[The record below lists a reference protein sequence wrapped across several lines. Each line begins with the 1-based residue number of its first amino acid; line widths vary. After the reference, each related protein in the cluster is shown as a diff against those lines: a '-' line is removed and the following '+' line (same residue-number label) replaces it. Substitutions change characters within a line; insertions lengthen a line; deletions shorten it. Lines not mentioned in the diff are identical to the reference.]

1 MLNGIGGRTVAEAK
15 ASLTYTEALSWMAYI
30 EKNGTLN
37 LGLKIERGF
46 ALLATILNN
55 VHGGKATF
63 DDFLPARGAVVEEAE
78 TSAHDLFR
86 LLQSVKR

>member
-1 MLNGIGGRTVAEAK
+1 
-15 ASLTYTEALSWMAYI
+15 MAYV
-30 EKNGTLN
+30 EQKGSLN
-37 LGLKIERGF
+37 FGDKVERGF

-63 DDFLPARGAVVEEAE
+63 DDFLPKRGELVEEAE
-78 TSAHDLFR
+78 TSAQDLFR

>member
-1 MLNGIGGRTVAEAK
+1 MLNGIGGRSVAEAK
-15 ASLTYTEALSWMAYI
+15 ANLSYNEALSWMAYV
-30 EKNGTLN
+30 EQNGSLN

-55 VHGGKATF
+55 LHGGKATF
-63 DDFLPARGAVVEEAE
+63 DDFLPKRGEVVEEVE
-78 TSAHDLFR
+78 TSAQDLLR

>member
-1 MLNGIGGRTVAEAK
+1 
-15 ASLTYTEALSWMAYI
+15 MAYI
-30 EKNGTLN
+30 EQNGTLN

-63 DDFLPARGAVVEEAE
+63 DDFLPARGVVVEESE